1 MIAVPNNF
9 LTWLLVVQIVLF
21 IIQVTT
27 GFIYAK
33 SQKHIIFEYLS
44 FACFGAVIT
53 IAVIILFISLVFN

>member
-27 GFIYAK
+27 GFLYAK
-33 SQKHIIFEYLS
+33 NQKHIIFEYLS
-44 FACFGAVIT
+44 FACFGAIIT
-53 IAVIILFISLVFN
+53 IAIIILFISLVFN